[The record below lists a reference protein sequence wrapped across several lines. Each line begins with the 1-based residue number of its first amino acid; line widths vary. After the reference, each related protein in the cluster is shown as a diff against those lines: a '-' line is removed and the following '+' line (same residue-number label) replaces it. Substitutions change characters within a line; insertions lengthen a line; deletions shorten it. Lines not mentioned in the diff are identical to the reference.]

1 MSEPPDPARIGLG
14 CAPLGNLYEAVGDDD
29 AVATVLAARAAGMR
43 VFDTAPLYGH
53 GLSEQRLGRA
63 LAGLPRHEITVSTKV
78 GRLLVDGDPGPT
90 IFADVPALRPVFDF
104 SRSGVRRSVESSL
117 HRLGLDR
124 LDIVHVH
131 DPDDHESDA
140 CTEAFPALI
149 ELRDEGVVGA
159 VGCGMN
165 QAAMLQR
172 FVERIDLDVI
182 LLAGRWSVLDHDDSA
197 RALLDRCVERGVGV
211 IVGGVLNSGLLAGGN
226 TFDYG
231 PADRER
237 RAAAGRLRDR
247 CAHHGV
253 GLLDVAVQF
262 PLRHPA
268 VRTVLVG
275 ARSTAEVEADLRASS
290 TRIPD
295 ELWADLGLSG

>member
-1 MSEPPDPARIGLG
+1 MTVQFGLG
-14 CAPLGNLYEAVGDDD
+14 CAPLGNLYAAIGDDD
-29 AVATVLAARAAGMR
+29 AQATVRAAWAHGIR
-43 VFDTAPLYGH
+43 LFDTAPLYGY

-63 LAGLPRHEITVSTKV
+63 LAGLPRAELTVSTKV

-90 IFADVPALRPVFDF
+90 IFAGVPARRPVFDF
-104 SRSGVRRSVESSL
+104 SRDGVRRSVEASL
-117 HRLGLDR
+117 TRLGLDR

-131 DPDDHESDA
+131 DPDDHEHDA
-140 CTEAFPALI
+140 LAGALPALI

-165 QAAMLQR
+165 QVELLHR
-172 FVERIDLDVI
+172 FVDRVDLDVI
-182 LLAGRWSVLDHDDSA
+182 LLAGRWSLLDHAPAA

-211 IVGGVLNSGLLAGGN
+211 LAGGVLNSGLLAGGD

-231 PADRER
+231 PADAER
-237 RAAAGRLRDR
+237 LAAAGRLRDR
-247 CAHHGV
+247 CTHHGV

-275 ARSTAEVEADLRASS
+275 ARSAAELDADLAASS